1 MRLSEKTIELNF
13 CAQFTR
19 IAKPLILW
27 FGLTQR
33 QEAQAGFDACTR
45 VNGRL
50 LIFQFKTSN
59 KILLSGRR
67 RFYLQHDQ
75 LMNLQTR
82 IKGFQRFVFYVF
94 PLVGSTFEF
103 SKNSNILGQSWFL
116 DVACLPVMG
125 VPTTRRGAPRKSRL
139 HYADVAPGLVTIHS
153 EPVEL
158 ELLPATTYAT
168 QGFPGAD
175 GINAVFDSFID
186 FWEFCH
192 YLLPTSAGAVITR
205 TTDGFNAA

>member
-13 CAQFTR
+13 CSQFTR

-50 LIFQFKTSN
+50 IIFQFKASN

-75 LMNLQTR
+75 LINLQAR
-82 IKGFQRFVFYVF
+82 INSFQRSVFYVF

-103 SKNSNILGQSWFL
+103 SKNSNILGLSWFL
-116 DVACLPVMG
+116 DVASLPLVIG
-125 VPTTRRGAPRKSRL
+125 VPETRRGVPRKSCL
-139 HYADVAPGLVTIHS
+139 HYADVAPGVVTIHS

-158 ELLPATTYAT
+158 QLLPASTYVT
-168 QGFPGAD
+168 QEFPGAD
-175 GINAVFDSFID
+175 GINAAFGSFTD

-192 YLLPTSAGAVITR
+192 YLLPNSAGAVITH
-205 TTDGFNAA
+205 TTDW